1 MLLQGLGSPLLL
13 PSLVP
18 RFLASSSSELL
29 HGLGKLAAER
39 GDVEGPGTTA
49 AATATAAST
58 RAGFSPALRI
68 HSHVSESLDDVALAA
83 KTHPA
88 AAGPGGGPAA
98 FDAAGLLRPGTILAH
113 GTQLTQH
120 QLQLLAKR
128 GAGIAHCPLSNFFFG
143 ARGLRCCV
151 CHDALLGR
159 CGPGLICALAGGG
172 NMWIWVVHQHLMPL
186 RPQLYR
192 RRQSGASLW
201 LAAYISSYAGV

>member
-113 GTQLTQH
+113 GTPLTHH

-143 ARGLRCCV
+143 ARGLRRCV
-151 CHDALLGR
+151 CHDVWH
-159 CGPGLICALAGGG
+159 C
-172 NMWIWVVHQHLMPL
+172 W
-186 RPQLYR
+186 
-192 RRQSGASLW
+192 
-201 LAAYISSYAGV
+201 AGVGRG